1 MKLIAKVTLVTPEG
15 DIPPGDEIEVK
26 DAREAAGLVERG
38 FAEASA
44 RKSGK
49 QSGADLDHP
58 ADAPAGQ

>member
-15 DIPPGDEIEVK
+15 EIPPGGEVEVK

-38 FAEASA
+38 FAEAPA

-49 QSGADLDHP
+49 QSGATSDDSGKDG
-58 ADAPAGQ
+58 AQ